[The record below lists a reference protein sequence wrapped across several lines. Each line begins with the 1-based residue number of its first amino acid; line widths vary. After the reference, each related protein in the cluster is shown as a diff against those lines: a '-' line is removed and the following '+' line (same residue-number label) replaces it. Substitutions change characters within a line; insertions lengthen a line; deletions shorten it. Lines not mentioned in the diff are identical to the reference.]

1 MSVYRVTTVA
11 RFTLA
16 AYLIFLMMMHPSIVI
31 CLQVGLDGG
40 FVAGRMAFD
49 FAAGADA
56 LVRLDMGAGGH
67 LLQEDFDCLRAVGA
81 LESEDTGWFQH
92 KRKGK

>member
-31 CLQVGLDGG
+31 CLQVRLDGG
-40 FVAGRMAFD
+40 FGSDRMALD

-56 LVRLDMGAGGH
+56 LVGLDMGAGGH
-67 LLQEDFDCLRAVGA
+67 LLQKDFDRLRAVGA

-92 KRKGK
+92 KREC